1 MAGRPV
7 GVVNGIAR
15 DVRRGTP
22 NLHPFRMALFDPRFF
37 RRSTGVVLLLLLAG
51 FGGCK
56 TLEPP
61 TDAKIRLMAATL
73 RAREQGDLISA
84 QKSIAELGVL
94 APNDAGVRRLR
105 QEIDTQIASL
115 KGVASELKTTPV
127 APAKPTPGD
136 VEIIDVKALNSKKP
150 ATTVDYAA
158 KKVSFFSTRGHVGVD
173 DRTLRVMF
181 SVERAGGSRLVLIR
195 GVGPSLRR
203 FGQKRGF
210 LAEPQVELTD
220 SSNRVIGVN
229 SDWRKSGDPAFIA
242 AMVQAGG
249 GVAFDDGAGKDA
261 AIVATLAPGDYSV
274 RLSGVREKTGI
285 GAIEIY
291 QFTPP

>member
-1 MAGRPV
+1 M
-7 GVVNGIAR
+7 
-15 DVRRGTP
+15 
-22 NLHPFRMALFDPRFF
+22 
-37 RRSTGVVLLLLLAG
+37 LAG
-51 FGGCK
+51 LGGCK
-56 TLEPP
+56 TVEPP
-61 TDAKIRLMAATL
+61 TDAKIRLMATAL
-73 RAREQGDLISA
+73 RAREQGDLIAA
-84 QKSIAELGVL
+84 QKAIAELALL
-94 APNDAGVRRLR
+94 APTDPGVHRLR
-105 QEIDTQIASL
+105 QEIDTQIASM
-115 KGVASELKTTPV
+115 KGVASELKSTPA
-127 APAKPTPGD
+127 APAKPAPGG
-136 VEIIDVKALNSKKP
+136 VEIIDVQALNSNKP
-150 ATTVDYAA
+150 AVTVDYAA

-173 DRTLRVMF
+173 DRTLRVTF

-249 GVAFDDGAGKDA
+249 GVAFDDAAGKDA